1 MDRSYESSA
10 RLDGRRLICS
20 LDDRITWLERAKL
33 AKRYEP
39 RHFPYSNL
47 GSIYERKGRWR
58 EAMREYKEALQ
69 HEPHHQPTLK
79 AVARLR
85 AQMN

>member
-1 MDRSYESSA
+1 MQKGQ
-10 RLDGRRLICS
+10 LDEAIP
-20 LDDRITWLERAKL
+20 WLERAKL

-58 EAMREYKEALQ
+58 EAMREYKEALRF
-69 HEPHHQPTLK
+69 EPHHQPALK

>member
-1 MDRSYESSA
+1 MQKGQ
-10 RLDGRRLICS
+10 LDEAIP
-20 LDDRITWLERAKL
+20 WLERAKL

-47 GSIYERKGRWR
+47 GSIYERKGRLR
-58 EAMREYKEALQ
+58 EAMREYKEALRF
-69 HEPHHQPTLK
+69 EPHHQPALK

>member
-1 MDRSYESSA
+1 MQK
-10 RLDGRRLICS
+10 GRFDEAIP
-20 LDDRITWLERAKL
+20 WLEQAKL

-39 RHFPYSNL
+39 RHFPNSNL

-58 EAMREYKEALQ
+58 EAVREYKEALRL
-69 HEPHHQPTLK
+69 EPHHRPALIGL
-79 AVARLR
+79 ARLR